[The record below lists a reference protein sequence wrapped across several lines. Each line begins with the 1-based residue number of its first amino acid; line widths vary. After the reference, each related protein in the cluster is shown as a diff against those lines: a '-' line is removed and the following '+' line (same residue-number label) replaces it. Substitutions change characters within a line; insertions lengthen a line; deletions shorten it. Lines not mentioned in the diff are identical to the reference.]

1 LRADGDAWTVSDLPL
16 LDELVDLLGRDKSA
30 DQTAERERK
39 AEAEYAAGVLDILK
53 MDRQD
58 LMDDEDHLLAQDLL
72 YAEDLADRFG
82 ERDTRELVERA
93 AADRD

>member
-1 LRADGDAWTVSDLPL
+1 
-16 LDELVDLLGRDKSA
+16 
-30 DQTAERERK
+30 
-39 AEAEYAAGVLDILK
+39 